1 MLLRYLLFFY
11 FIILS
16 NIIFSKEIPV
26 IVITASKKPQSLSTV
41 GTSVTVL
48 DEKFFNN
55 STEYF
60 LGDALSAST
69 TGANFFQSGGHGTS
83 SAIQLRGM
91 PKRYTTVYIDGVK
104 MSDPSSVSNDFDF
117 NNILTSQVSRV
128 EILKGNQGSVYGSG
142 AIGGTIHI
150 TTKKGEPGF
159 KKDINYSTGSH
170 DTHNLSGSVS
180 GGNEKS
186 TYYVGLQRFQTD
198 GISAIDHNN
207 EKDRYRN
214 NGLVASF
221 SNKFADTLELQS
233 NTRVSE
239 TYLQYDSV
247 CVSDAF
253 GCSAT
258 RDHSEEADGVESST
272 NISLIHKPIEKLT
285 NKFTVANTYIKR
297 VYAAAPSSENTAQ
310 DNYYGDRYAY
320 LYQGNYNFNLDN
332 SIVFGLE
339 REDDQ
344 MGLNLNETGRI
355 DSNSYV
361 TSQYFDYQS
370 RITKN
375 LYGTFGARFD
385 EHSIAGGGSNEDSH
399 RATLAYVFDDKATK
413 LKSSYGTGYRF
424 PSLFEMFYVFNAANG
439 CQFGGANCTAVG
451 HTTAETSRSYDF
463 GIEQS
468 INPNLFIDLTYFNV
482 KYFDALE
489 GWAGNDAAGSGST
502 TQNSPS
508 TTKSQGLEFTSKYKL
523 NKMFN
528 FGFNYTY
535 TQTYD
540 GAEYDNPANSNSA
553 GSQMVRVPRNIM
565 NLITNVKVPGY
576 KDLDMTVRTKW
587 SDEAR
592 DYGTGNANRNG
603 NTGNSQ
609 YNDAEL
615 ESYLVN
621 DLSIRYKYLNTYN
634 LFLDITN
641 VFDKKYQTTQD
652 YNQMDRS
659 YNFGIKKTY

>member
-1 MLLRYLLFFY
+1 MMLRVLIFFY
-11 FIILS
+11 FILITS
-16 NIIFSKEIPV
+16 SVFSDEVPV
-26 IVITASKKPQSLSTV
+26 IVISASKKPQSLSAV
-41 GTSVTVL
+41 GTSTTVL

-60 LGDALSAST
+60 LGDALSTST

-91 PKRYTTVYIDGVK
+91 PKRYSTVYIDGVK

-128 EILKGNQGSVYGSG
+128 EILKGNQSSIYGSG

-159 KKDINYSTGSH
+159 KKDINYATGSH
-170 DTHNLSGSVS
+170 GTHNLSTSVS
-180 GGNEKS
+180 GGDESKN
-186 TYYVGLQRFQTD
+186 YYIGLQRFQTD
-198 GISAIDHNN
+198 GISALDHNS

-221 SNKFADTLELQS
+221 SNKFLDTLELQT
-233 NTRVSE
+233 NARVAE
-239 TYLQYDSV
+239 TYLQYDAV
-247 CVSDAF
+247 CISDAF
-253 GCSAT
+253 GCKPTA
-258 RDHSEEADGVESST
+258 DNSEEADSLESST
-272 NISLIHKPIEKLT
+272 NISLIYKPIEKLT

-297 VYAAAPSSENTAQ
+297 VYADAPGSANAVQ
-310 DNYYGDRYAY
+310 DNYYGDRYAL

-344 MGLNLNETGRI
+344 MGYDKDGTGRI
-355 DSNSYV
+355 DSNAYV

-370 RITKN
+370 RLTNNI
-375 LYGTFGARFD
+375 YATFGARFD
-385 EHSIAGGGSNEDSH
+385 EHSLAGGGSNEDSH
-399 RATLAYVFDDKATK
+399 RATLAYVFDDKTTK

-424 PSLFEMFYVFNAANG
+424 PSLYEMLFVWNTRNNGGKDSLPYVS
-439 CQFGGANCTAVG
+439 
-451 HTTAETSRSYDF
+451 AENSQSYDF
-463 GIEQS
+463 GIEKS
-468 INPNLFIDLTYFNV
+468 ISPDLFIDLTYFNV

-489 GWAGNDAAGSGST
+489 GWAGNKAAGSGST
-502 TQNSPS
+502 TQNSPGTS
-508 TTKSQGLEFTSKYKL
+508 TSQGLEFMSKYKL
-523 NKMFN
+523 NDMLS
-528 FGFNYTY
+528 FGLNYTY

-540 GAEYDNPANSNSA
+540 GAEYANPANANKA
-553 GSQMVRVPRNIM
+553 GSQMVRVPRNLI
-565 NLITNVKVPGY
+565 NLITNLKVPGY
-576 KDLDMTVRTKW
+576 KDLDLTLRTKW

-609 YNDAEL
+609 FNDAEL

-621 DLSIRYKYLNTYN
+621 DLSIRYNYLNTYN
-634 LFLDITN
+634 LFFDITN
-641 VFDKKYQTTQD
+641 VLDKKYQTTQD

-659 YNFGIKKTY
+659 FNFGIKKSY